1 VGYTSIGLREIGVFQ
16 LWEIKTGQELAH
28 VQVAPNEIT
37 GLAIGPSNDL
47 LTTCWIAAQKVK
59 LFDVK
64 ELCASGAQGLQ
75 YGRDQGDSFPKP
87 LAEFEIGAT
96 DADSRCRIA
105 YSNDGKKLATLGKRG
120 IRIASAVTGEEIAVL
135 DGLRPGRKTRRQS
148 DRKEDASDGCLT
160 AFSFAPDGQSLAV
173 GDSLGT
179 VTVWSIAAGSL
190 LASMNN
196 RSGETHD
203 LAFSAEGDTLA
214 AAYHDG
220 SVRLWDTAT
229 GRLKSTLSGH
239 PGPVRSL
246 AFSVDG
252 KTLSVAA
259 PDSSMVRLWHLA
271 TEQVLF
277 TENVPSG
284 FVEFAKDGTCLVSVG
299 TDGTIQVFHT
309 RRAATDS
316 QPNQ

>member
-1 VGYTSIGLREIGVFQ
+1 
-16 LWEIKTGQELAH
+16 
-28 VQVAPNEIT
+28 
-37 GLAIGPSNDL
+37 
-47 LTTCWIAAQKVK
+47 VK

-64 ELCASGAQGLQ
+64 ELCDSGSQGPE
-75 YGRDQGDSFPKP
+75 YRRDQDGSFPKA
-87 LAEFEIGAT
+87 LSEFEIGAT
-96 DADSRCRIA
+96 DAGSRCRIA
-105 YSNDGKKLATLGKRG
+105 YSNDGKKLATLGERG

-135 DGLRPGRKTRRQS
+135 DVLRPGRGTQRQS
-148 DRKEDASDGCLT
+148 DQKEDALDERLT

-196 RSGETHD
+196 HSGETHD
-203 LAFSAEGDTLA
+203 LAFSPKGDTLA

-252 KTLSVAA
+252 ETLAVAV

-284 FVEFAKDGTCLVSVG
+284 FVEFAKDGNCLVSVSA
-299 TDGTIQVFHT
+299 DGTIQVFHT
-309 RRAATDS
+309 QRAATDS